1 MKKFKF
7 LAAVFTLLAMILT
20 TVPAVKTYAATP
32 DTWTICFDTNRGEW
46 TYKLNGEGTGHWE
59 LYYFY
64 NDFKDG
70 DKLVVDGANA
80 TKGVT
85 VDLNKRVSE
94 LAFATAQT
102 GIVNASYVD
111 YVYSLSGAIGVVNGN
126 VGKASVTDDATL
138 QINGN
143 AKEVYAK
150 KADGSGAH
158 ANVNV
163 SGTVDY
169 AEVAQAATGLAAMP
183 AYNFAT
189 GSFSLINDSIYLQ
202 TATDKYST
210 TGTAP
215 SSSRTS
221 GSTDSDKEL
230 DSVPKTGGFDFT
242 VVFFAI
248 GFVFMIGAIV
258 CSKKMYRNE

>member
-20 TVPAVKTYAATP
+20 TAPAVKTYAATP

-46 TYKLNGEGTGHWE
+46 TYKLNGESTGHWE

-70 DKLVVDGANA
+70 DKLVIDGANA

-85 VDLNKRVSE
+85 VDLNKKVSE

-102 GIVNASYVD
+102 GIVNATSVD
-111 YVYSLSGAIGVVNGN
+111 WAYSLSGAVGVVNGN
-126 VGKASVTDDATL
+126 VTKASVDDNATL

-143 AKEVYAK
+143 AKEAYAK
-150 KADGSGAH
+150 KADGSGVH
-158 ANVNV
+158 ANFNV

-183 AYNFAT
+183 AYNFAA
-189 GSFSLINDSIYLQ
+189 GSFSLTNDSIYLK
-202 TATDKYST
+202 TSTDKYST

-215 SSSRTS
+215 SSSQAAANQDS
-221 GSTDSDKEL
+221 GKEL

-248 GFVFMIGAIV
+248 GFAFMVGAIV
-258 CSKKMYRNE
+258 CSKKMYRSK